1 MEWPAVVKFQYN
13 DKKHAAMEQI
23 LFVLNF
29 GRHPQKG
36 NPVVQ
41 TEFPKLKEFLM
52 KLQRNRKEATKSM
65 EIAQGI
71 MKKQFDKK

>member
-1 MEWPAVVKFQYN
+1 
-13 DKKHAAMEQI
+13 
-23 LFVLNF
+23 
-29 GRHPQKG
+29 
-36 NPVVQ
+36 VVQ